1 MDISGQGYSIA
12 AFVAMLF
19 AYVYTSQTP
28 RASSLYQIFPLMLVG
43 LFPCLWWLIPSRFY
57 GVLVGVVSLLVIGI
71 SITRYRKAKKHL
83 SNE

>member
-1 MDISGQGYSIA
+1 MDISGQGYSFA
-12 AFVAMLF
+12 ALIAMLF

-28 RASSLYQIFPLMLVG
+28 RASTLYQIFPLMLVG

-57 GVLVGVVSLLVIGI
+57 GMVVGAGSILVIGI
-71 SITRYRKAKKHL
+71 SVIRYLKLKKQI